1 MAVGLIKT
9 KWVHSSKNSPSKS
22 GESPIRAWWNK
33 TRKANERRIEEAQKN
48 YNEQMREFKNQEFTN
63 VYRDVKN
70 PMENLQTEFE
80 NTYEDLTV
88 NQQQAQFEKDMAQQQ
103 QANIMDTM
111 SAAAGGSGIAAL
123 AQQMAQS
130 GQQQAQRASASI
142 GQQEAANQRAAA
154 QGAQQVQQMEAG
166 AQEKVLG
173 GAAQAQAMRL
183 QGEADKQQFGLD
195 KQATLLGMSQQQLG
209 TAMDIEAQRKSDKAA
224 MWSNLLSDVRL
235 KEKIERTGTSPSG
248 IPIYEF
254 NYIGGDNR
262 YSGAMAQDL
271 IEMGI
276 DAVAVESSGYYS
288 VNYNNIDVDMN
299 KIN

>member
-1 MAVGLIKT
+1 MGVGLIK
-9 KWVHSSKNSPSKS
+9 KSWVHSSKNSPSKN
-22 GESPIRAWWNK
+22 GTSPLKAWWNK
-33 TRKANERRIEEAQKN
+33 TRKKNEAAIEKAQAE
-48 YNEQMREFKNQEFTN
+48 YDSQMKAFKDQEFTN
-63 VYRDVKN
+63 VYKDVKN

-88 NQQQAQFEKDMAQQQ
+88 NQQEAQFQKDMAQQQ
-103 QANIMDTM
+103 QANIMSSM
-111 SAAAGGSGIAAL
+111 GAAAGGSGIAAL

-142 GQQEAANQRAAA
+142 GAQEAANQAKAA
-154 QGAQQVQQMEAG
+154 QGAANVQQMEAG

-209 TAMDIEAQRKSDKAA
+209 TKIDIEAQRKSNKAA
-224 MWSNLLSDVRL
+224 MFSNLLSDIRL
-235 KEKIERTGTSPSG
+235 KEKIKRTGVSPSG

-254 NYIGGDNR
+254 NYIGGTNR

-276 DAVAVESSGYYS
+276 DAVSVENHGYYS
-288 VNYNNIDVDMN
+288 VNYNSIDVDMF